1 LVYKI
6 AARNQWGTVP
16 FSRPNLEIDVAQ
28 KPDKITNIKIN
39 DSGMVRI
46 SWNAPDSTGGSI
58 ISFYTVEIQNSL
70 GAFVA
75 PANDCRPGT
84 TDIKEATDIVTSL
97 AIHLCRI
104 DMGKMVTEFGLA
116 YNDPIVARVMATNAA
131 NLGGPWG
138 ESDDSAKV
146 KTEPLQMPAKPRR
159 GTSTDALTL
168 HVIWDE
174 MTTSTLTGG
183 SDIIYYSVFKEGD
196 TENAVYTTSGTSYL
210 YNSPLGSLLETEVK
224 FSVAASNIYGT
235 GELSEFSD
243 AI

>member
-1 LVYKI
+1 
-6 AARNQWGTVP
+6 
-16 FSRPNLEIDVAQ
+16 
-28 KPDKITNIKIN
+28 
-39 DSGMVRI
+39 MVRI

-58 ISFYTVEIQNSL
+58 ISKYTVEIKNSS
-70 GAFVA
+70 GDFVA
-75 PANDCRPGT
+75 PLNDCRPGT
-84 TDIKEATDIVTSL
+84 TDIKESTDNLTLL

-116 YNDPIVARVMATNAA
+116 FNDPIVARVMATNGSQ
-131 NLGGPWG
+131 LDGPWG

-146 KTEPLQMPAKPRR
+146 KTEPLQMPEIPKR
-159 GTSTDALTL
+159 GTSTDANTL

-174 MTTSTLTGG
+174 MTTDALTGG

-196 TENAVYTTSGTSYL
+196 VDNAVYTTSGTSYL
-210 YNSPLGSLLETEVK
+210 YQKDLANEAETEVK

-235 GELSEFSD
+235 GELSALSA